1 MLILENVLN
10 VISLHLSFFS
20 VIAGMQFEGSP
31 HSGMDDSINISR
43 IAIKMLSDGCSLN
56 INEHIQIKYN
66 SHDSGVVVR
75 YEPYKDESFYDS
87 EEEEEQ
93 RRKKADKRRR
103 RVENEQ
109 KELLANQ
116 LDKMTLNEI
125 EQAEEDGVEDLLTYY
140 KLQNS

>member
-1 MLILENVLN
+1 MNRQ
-10 VISLHLSFFS
+10 LSFFFCTIS
-20 VIAGMQFEGSP
+20 GMQFEGSP

-43 IAIKMLSDGCSLN
+43 IAVKMLSDGCSLN
-56 INEHIQIKYN
+56 INERIQIKYN

-93 RRKKADKRRR
+93 RRKKAEKRRR
-103 RVENEQ
+103 RAEKEQ

-116 LDKMTLNEI
+116 MDKMTLNEI